1 MPDRFPLSLCS
12 GTFFKGFILFDI
24 YIVSRYVLAI
34 STWHLFTE
42 QSVRLLLTSTC
53 SDWFQKDGAG
63 LALQTFLDF
72 N

>member
-1 MPDRFPLSLCS
+1 MPDRFPQSLCLE
-12 GTFFKGFILFDI
+12 TFFKGILLFDI
-24 YIVSRYVLAI
+24 YIVSHYVLAI
-34 STWHLFTE
+34 SSWHLFTE
-42 QSVRLLLTSTC
+42 QSVRALLTSTC